1 MADGHNGLGRPGA
14 VKRLPARST
23 VRCEYVA
30 VPRSAVTCVVC
41 HYLRLQGSFSDSG
54 DIFICSE
61 RQANAKK
68 LFEIQDSIWAEIVDT
83 SESTEGT
90 EKSPDS

>member
-1 MADGHNGLGRPGA
+1 MPRP
-14 VKRLPARST
+14 
-23 VRCEYVA
+23 
-30 VPRSAVTCVVC
+30 AVTCVAC
-41 HYLRLQGSFSDSG
+41 HYLRVEGSFSDAG

-61 RQANAKK
+61 CQANAKK

-90 EKSPDS
+90 QKSPDP

>member
-1 MADGHNGLGRPGA
+1 MG
-14 VKRLPARST
+14 
-23 VRCEYVA
+23 CEYVA

-41 HYLRLQGSFSDSG
+41 HYLRVEGSFSDAG

-61 RQANAKK
+61 CQANAKK
-68 LFEIQDSIWAEIVDT
+68 LLEIQDSIWAEIVDT

-90 EKSPDS
+90 QKSPDS

>member
-1 MADGHNGLGRPGA
+1 MG
-14 VKRLPARST
+14 
-23 VRCEYVA
+23 CEYVA

-41 HYLRLQGSFSDSG
+41 HYLRVEGSFSDAG

-61 RQANAKK
+61 CQANAEK

-83 SESTEGT
+83 DESAERT
-90 EKSPDS
+90 KRSPDH

>member
-1 MADGHNGLGRPGA
+1 MTNGLGRPDA
-14 VKRLPARST
+14 VKRPPARST
-23 VRCEYVA
+23 VGCEYVA

-41 HYLRLQGSFSDSG
+41 HYLRVEGSFSDAG

-61 RQANAKK
+61 CQANAKK

-83 SESTEGT
+83 GESAERTEQ
-90 EKSPDS
+90 SPDS

>member
-1 MADGHNGLGRPGA
+1 
-14 VKRLPARST
+14 V
-23 VRCEYVA
+23 E
-30 VPRSAVTCVVC
+30 
-41 HYLRLQGSFSDSG
+41 GSFSDAG

-61 RQANAKK
+61 CQANAKK

-90 EKSPDS
+90 QKSPDS